1 MTIEKLH
8 FKTSSGI
15 KSIVGKDLITDKFV
29 AIFELVKNSYD
40 AGAKK
45 VTITFDLDKI
55 TILDDGHGMSKD
67 DLIEKWLNLAY
78 SDKKEGKVN
87 NDRAFVG
94 SKGIGRFSADRLGT
108 KLRIST
114 KIANEEIFHRL
125 EVDWDEFDKDLSTR
139 FEEVNLDYSFGQ
151 SKKSKEESYTRIEIS
166 KLNENWTIDEV
177 NKAKEN
183 LRRLKN
189 PFLKNDGFKILVID
203 KNDLANS
210 KEYIESNIAEVLKD
224 KSITIEAEI
233 NSDLKVRLYD
243 RGDLIYEIKS
253 PNDSLLKDVP
263 IKFFI
268 NYLTTSAKAIFKRR
282 MGITVGQFGNIFI
295 YKNGFRVMP
304 YGEEMADLFGL
315 NIRKGQGYSR
325 YISTRELIGYI
336 DIKDFNNF
344 HFKEASSRDSGF
356 VNNIYLNELEKIYMS
371 FIQRPL
377 EAYIQLIDW
386 GEIRVDQKN
395 GIYEE
400 KFFSDTNNSEVE
412 KFKKYI
418 KSSQNEI
425 VFFRESISF
434 ENNKPEKKLEKIVE
448 NISKDEKRIIEPI
461 VREVKKQVKDLKKV
475 SKEQEIKF
483 HKQEKDIKFLE
494 HQNHNLTSRNRTS
507 ESYIEQIT
515 HHFTDLS
522 ERIYYDA
529 SDLLEVHNK
538 IENTQLQSEILSV
551 IKNLKGYI
559 IELEDFK
566 NILIDTNYDVKSA
579 VSNLNWI
586 EMARWFFERKK
597 NNRDFKVIISIDEN
611 LKIKKWL
618 RSTRVLDL
626 TMMFENFY
634 KNSKE
639 HGANFLN
646 IEFLEEKIIFANN
659 STPIPEEL
667 LLKVFDDG
675 FSTKHNGSGIGL
687 NQVKKFLDS
696 QNLSVD
702 VKNSNGLVVF
712 EIL

>member
-1 MTIEKLH
+1 MTVEKLH

-78 SDKKEGKVN
+78 SEKKEGKIN
-87 NDRAFVG
+87 NERAFVG

-233 NSDLKVRLYD
+233 NSDLNVRLYD

-425 VFFRESISF
+425 LFFRENISF

-448 NISKDEKRIIEPI
+448 NISNEEKKVIEPLI
-461 VREVKKQVKDLKKV
+461 KEVKKQVGDLKRASEENEKIV
-475 SKEQEIKF
+475 KEKEKNIEI
-483 HKQEKDIKFLE
+483 LE
-494 HQNHNLTSRNRTS
+494 RQAKNLALKRS
-507 ESYIEQIT
+507 ESSYSEQLNHHLTLFSKRIGTVIEGLAELEGKLIDSDHKSELRAKKRTLRRTADEMVAFRDILSKSDLDAKSPQTINWIDLLKWRVENTDFPINVSVLCEGNISKFWTIKVNILEFVLMVDNFINNAEEHGAKYIEFEFKEESLLIKS
-515 HHFTDLS
+515 DS
-522 ERIYYDA
+522 SAIE
-529 SDLLEVHNK
+529 SDLLEKVF
-538 IENTQLQSEILSV
+538 QL
-551 IKNLKGYI
+551 G
-559 IELEDFK
+559 
-566 NILIDTNYDVKSA
+566 
-579 VSNLNWI
+579 VST
-586 EMARWFFERKK
+586 KK
-597 NNRDFKVIISIDEN
+597 NG
-611 LKIKKWL
+611 
-618 RSTRVLDL
+618 T
-626 TMMFENFY
+626 
-634 KNSKE
+634 
-639 HGANFLN
+639 
-646 IEFLEEKIIFANN
+646 
-659 STPIPEEL
+659 
-667 LLKVFDDG
+667 
-675 FSTKHNGSGIGL
+675 GIGL
-687 NQVKKFLDS
+687 NQIQKSLKKLNMNIS
-696 QNLSVD
+696 VRNENNLVC
-702 VKNSNGLVVF
+702 F
-712 EIL
+712 EVLRGE

>member
-1 MTIEKLH
+1 MTIETLH

-78 SDKKEGKVN
+78 SEKKEGKVN

-253 PNDSLLKDVP
+253 SNDSLLKDVP

-425 VFFRESISF
+425 LFFRENISF

-461 VREVKKQVKDLKKV
+461 VREVKKQVADLKKV

-529 SDLLEVHNK
+529 SDLFEVHNK
-538 IENTQLQSEILSV
+538 IENAQLQSEILSV

-566 NILIDTNYDVKSA
+566 SILIDTNYDVKSA
-579 VSNLNWI
+579 VINLNWI

-597 NNRDFKVIISIDEN
+597 NNRDFKVIISIDES

-646 IEFLEEKIIFANN
+646 IEFLEEKIIFSNN

>member
-1 MTIEKLH
+1 MTTEKLH

-40 AGAKK
+40 AGAKEVK
-45 VTITFDLDKI
+45 ITFDLDKI

-78 SDKKEGKVN
+78 SEKKEGKVN

-139 FEEVNLDYSFGQ
+139 FEEVNLDYSFGR

-425 VFFRESISF
+425 LFFRENISF

-461 VREVKKQVKDLKKV
+461 VREVKKQVSDLKKV

-529 SDLLEVHNK
+529 LDLFEVHNK
-538 IENTQLQSEILSV
+538 IENAQLQSEILSV

-566 NILIDTNYDVKSA
+566 SILIDTNYDVKSA
-579 VSNLNWI
+579 INNLNWI
-586 EMARWFFERKK
+586 DISRWYFERKLK
-597 NNRDFKVIISIDEN
+597 SSRDFKVIISSDSN
-611 LKIKKWL
+611 NGKWL
-618 RSTRVLDL
+618 RTTRILDL
-626 TMMFENFY
+626 TMFYENFY
-634 KNSKE
+634 KNAKE
-639 HGANFLN
+639 HGAKFLN
-646 IEFLEEKIIFANN
+646 IEFTSEKILFSND
-659 STPIPEEL
+659 SKPIQSEL
-667 LLKVFDDG
+667 LSKIFDDG
-675 FSTKHNGSGIGL
+675 FSTKNNGSGIGL
-687 NQVKKFLDS
+687 NQVKNFLDS
-696 QNLSVD
+696 QGLSVIVNNIND
-702 VKNSNGLVVF
+702 LVVF
-712 EIL
+712 EIK